1 MTTTPISSYSVEYHS
16 NPPSARIFLQA
27 QLRVLTTIASLT
39 FKPKG
44 THLPREDRTLVFGA
58 VVPNLYFHLEDFQN
72 IIDLL
77 RNEKTVYLRYS
88 HGGTN
93 NGITTIAEPLGEAE
107 ANDGKGTK

>member
-1 MTTTPISSYSVEYHS
+1 MTTTPITSYSVEYQS
-16 NPPSARIFLQA
+16 NPPSARIYLQA
-27 QLRVLTTIASLT
+27 HLRVLTTIASLT

-72 IIDLL
+72 ILDLL

-88 HGGTN
+88 HGGSN
-93 NGITTIAEPLGEAE
+93 NGITTVAESLGEGE
-107 ANDGKGTK
+107 TNVNNTTK